1 MKPILEVAGS
11 FGIGEQYVEMYGR
24 YKAKLDL
31 SIGRD
36 LRDRPNGKL
45 VLVTAMNPTPAGE
58 GKTLTTI
65 GLAQAL
71 NASGV
76 PTIAA
81 LREPS
86 LGPCFGMKGG
96 ATGSNKAQILPS
108 EDINLHFT
116 GDLHAITS
124 AHNLLA
130 AMIDNHIFQGNSLQ
144 LDTSRIMWKRAMDMN
159 DRSLRQIVVGIGE
172 GNGSVHESGFL
183 ITTASEVMAVLCLS
197 EDIHDLK
204 ERLGRMVVAFT
215 VAGEMVTAA
224 QIGAVDAM
232 TVLLKEAL
240 KPNLVQ
246 TAEGTPAI
254 VHGGPFANI
263 AHGCSS
269 VIGTKTA
276 LKLADMV
283 VTEAGFGADLGAE
296 KFFDIKCRQAGL
308 KPDAAVLVVTVKAL
322 KYNGGVP
329 KSELDKPDTEA
340 VRIGLTNMS
349 RHLDNIRKFGV
360 PVMVALNHFNGDT
373 EEELAIIA
381 EACDRLHVRM
391 ELSDVWAEGSQ
402 GGLQLAK
409 TLCSL
414 IEENASQYA
423 PLYPLELGIKAKA
436 ETIVQEI
443 YRGAGIKWTAKIEA
457 KIRELEERGFGHLPV
472 CMAKTPY
479 SFSDQA
485 SLLGAPEG
493 FTVQVRDV
501 TLSAG
506 AGFIVVHTGNVVTM
520 PGLPKAP
527 AAERIYLDEN
537 GEVAGL
543 L

>member
-1 MKPILEVAGS
+1 MKPILEVAES
-11 FGIGEQYVEMYGR
+11 IGIAEKYVELYGR
-24 YKAKLDL
+24 YKCKIDL
-31 SIGRD
+31 SLRED
-36 LRDRPNGKL
+36 LKHRPDGKL

-71 NASGV
+71 NAIGERTV
-76 PTIAA
+76 AA

-96 ATGSNKAQILPS
+96 ATGSNKAQLMPS

-130 AMIDNHIFQGNSLQ
+130 AMIDNHLFQGNALQ
-144 LDTSRIMWKRAMDMN
+144 IDSNRILWKRAMDMN
-159 DRSLRQIVVGIGE
+159 DRSLRQIVVGLGE
-172 GNGSVHESGFL
+172 GNGVVHESGFM

-197 EDIHDLK
+197 ENRRDLR
-204 ERLGRMVVAFT
+204 ERLGRMVVAYT
-215 VAGEMVTAA
+215 MSGEAVTAE
-224 QIGAVDAM
+224 QIGAADAM

-240 KPNLVQ
+240 MPNLVQ

-276 LKLADMV
+276 LKLADIV
-283 VTEAGFGADLGAE
+283 LTEAGFGADLGAE

-329 KSELDKPDTEA
+329 RAELDKPNPEA
-340 VRIGLTNMS
+340 LQVGLANMN
-349 RHLDNIRKFGV
+349 RHVDNIRKFGV
-360 PVMVALNHFNGDT
+360 PVMVAINHFTSDTT
-373 EEELAIIA
+373 EEIRIVQEQCA
-381 EACDRLHVRM
+381 RLGVKA
-391 ELSDVWAEGSQ
+391 ELSDVWARGSEG
-402 GGLQLAK
+402 GIELAE
-409 TLCSL
+409 TLRTMLRRES
-414 IEENASQYA
+414 SRYA
-423 PLYPLELGIKAKA
+423 PLYSERLGIREKI
-436 ETIVQEI
+436 ETVVREI
-443 YRGAGIKWTAKIEA
+443 YRGAGICLNAKVET
-457 KIRELEERGFGHLPV
+457 KIQEFERRGFGHFPV
-472 CMAKTPY
+472 CMAKTPS
-479 SFSDQA
+479 SFSDQPN
-485 SLLGAPEG
+485 LLGAPEN
-493 FTVQVRDV
+493 FVVQVRDV

-506 AGFIVVHTGNVVTM
+506 AGFIVVLTGNIVTM
-520 PGLPKAP
+520 PGLPKTP
-527 AAERIYLDEN
+527 AAEQIHLDEQ
-537 GEVAGL
+537 GEIVGL
-543 L
+543 F

>member
-11 FGIGEQYVEMYGR
+11 FGIAEQFVEMYGR
-24 YKAKLDL
+24 YKGKLDL
-31 SIGRD
+31 SINHD
-36 LRDRPNGKL
+36 LRNRPDGKL

-71 NASGV
+71 NAIGE

-96 ATGSNKAQILPS
+96 ATGDNRAQIVPAD
-108 EDINLHFT
+108 EINLHFT

-144 LDTSRIMWKRAMDMN
+144 IDLSRIVWKRAMDMN

-172 GNGSVHESGFL
+172 GNGNVHESGFM

-197 EDIHDLK
+197 EDRGDLK
-204 ERLGRMVVAFT
+204 QRLARMVVAYT
-215 VAGEMVTAA
+215 ISGEPVTAES
-224 QIGAVDAM
+224 IGAVDPM
-232 TVLLKEAL
+232 LVLLKEAI

-246 TAEGTPAI
+246 TIEGTPVI

-276 LKLADMV
+276 LKLAKIV

-308 KPDAAVLVVTVKAL
+308 SPDAAVLVVTVKAL
-322 KYNGGVP
+322 KYNGGAP
-329 KSELDKPDTEA
+329 KTELDQPNQPA
-340 VRIGLTNMS
+340 LISGLANMR
-349 RHLDNIRKFGV
+349 RHLENLVKFGV
-360 PVMVALNHFNGDT
+360 PVMVAINHFSNDDDNEVALII
-373 EEELAIIA
+373 EECE
-381 EACDRLHVRM
+381 RLGIQATV
-391 ELSDVWAEGSQ
+391 SDVWAEGSQ
-402 GGLQLAK
+402 GGVEMAEALREMLNSK
-409 TLCSL
+409 T
-414 IEENASQYA
+414 ASYA
-423 PLYPLELGIKAKA
+423 PLYPNDLPLRDKI
-436 ETIVQEI
+436 ETIVHEI
-443 YRGAGIKWTAKIEA
+443 YRGAGIKLSAKSEA
-457 KIRELEERGFGHLPV
+457 KLKELESGGYGTLPV

-479 SFSDQA
+479 SFSDQP
-485 SLLGAPEG
+485 SLLGAPEN
-493 FTVQVRDV
+493 FTVQVKDV

-506 AGFIVVHTGNVVTM
+506 AGFVVIHTGNIVTM
-520 PGLPKAP
+520 PGLPKTP
-527 AAERIYLDEN
+527 AAHRIHLDEQ
-537 GEVAGL
+537 GQVAGL

>member
-1 MKPILEVAGS
+1 MKPITEVAAS
-11 FGIGEQYVEMYGR
+11 FGISEDALELYGR
-24 YKAKLDL
+24 YKSKLNMDL
-31 SIGRD
+31 QVD
-36 LRDRPNGKL
+36 FKDRQNGKL

-71 NASGV
+71 NAIGE

-96 ATGSNKAQILPS
+96 ATGSNRAQIVPAD
-108 EDINLHFT
+108 EINLHFT

-144 LDTSRIMWKRAMDMN
+144 IDSGRIMWKRAMDMN

-172 GNGSVHESGFL
+172 GNGNVHESGFM

-197 EDIHDLK
+197 EDLQDLK
-204 ERLGRMVVAFT
+204 QRLSRMVVAYNI
-215 VAGEMVTAA
+215 AGEPVTAES
-224 QIGAVDAM
+224 IGAVDAM
-232 TVLLKEAL
+232 TVLLKEAI

-246 TAEGTPAI
+246 TVEGTPVI

-276 LKLADMV
+276 LKLAKIV

-296 KFFDIKCRQAGL
+296 KFFDIKCRQGGL
-308 KPDAAVLVVTVKAL
+308 NPDAAVLVVTVKAL
-322 KYNGGVP
+322 KYNGGAP
-329 KSELDKPDTEA
+329 KTELDKPDQSA
-340 VRIGLTNMS
+340 LSSGLANMR
-349 RHLDNIRKFGV
+349 RHLENLAKFGV
-360 PVMVALNHFNGDT
+360 PVMVAINHFSSDHDDEIALVI
-373 EEELAIIA
+373 EE
-381 EACDRLHVRM
+381 CRRLGVQAQV
-391 ELSDVWAEGSQ
+391 SDVWAEGSQ
-402 GGLQLAK
+402 GGLDMAK
-409 TLCSL
+409 ALKEIL
-414 IEENASQYA
+414 HKEAAHYI
-423 PLYPLELGIKAKA
+423 PLYADDMSLRDKI
-436 ETIVQEI
+436 ETVVREI
-443 YRGAGIKWTAKIEA
+443 YRGAGIKLSVKSEG
-457 KIRELEERGFGHLPV
+457 KLRELESGGYGSLPV

-479 SFSDQA
+479 SFSDQP

-493 FTVQVRDV
+493 FTVQVKDV

-506 AGFIVVHTGNVVTM
+506 AGFVVVHTGNIVTM
-520 PGLPKAP
+520 PGLPKVP
-527 AAERIYLDEN
+527 AALRIHLDEQ

>member
-11 FGIGEQYVEMYGR
+11 FGIAEQYVELYGH

-65 GLAQAL
+65 GLAQSL
-71 NASGV
+71 NSSGV

-144 LDTSRIMWKRAMDMN
+144 LDTSRILWKRAMDMN

-204 ERLGRMVVAFT
+204 ERLGSMVVAFT

-308 KPDAAVLVVTVKAL
+308 KADAAVLVVTVKAL

-329 KSELDKPDTEA
+329 KAELDKPDTEA
-340 VRIGLTNMS
+340 VRIGLANMS
-349 RHLDNIRKFGV
+349 RHVDNIRKFGV

-381 EACDRLHVRM
+381 EACDRLHVKM

-414 IEENASQYA
+414 MEENASQYA

-457 KIRELEERGFGHLPV
+457 KIRELEDRGFGHLPV

-520 PGLPKAP
+520 PGLPKSP
-527 AAERIYLDEN
+527 AAERIYLDED

>member
-1 MKPILEVAGS
+1 MKPILEVAES
-11 FGIGEQYVEMYGR
+11 IGIAEKYLDLYGR
-24 YKAKLDL
+24 YKCKIDL
-31 SIGRD
+31 SLRED
-36 LRDRPNGKL
+36 LKKRPDGKL

-71 NASGV
+71 NAIGE

-96 ATGSNKAQILPS
+96 ATGSNKAQLVPS

-130 AMIDNHIFQGNSLQ
+130 AMIDNHIFQGNALQ
-144 LDTSRIMWKRAMDMN
+144 IDTGRILWKRAMDMN
-159 DRSLRQIVVGIGE
+159 DRSLRQIVVGLGE
-172 GNGSVHESGFL
+172 GNGNVHESGFM
-183 ITTASEVMAVLCLS
+183 ITTASEVMAVMCLS
-197 EDIHDLK
+197 ENHRDLR
-204 ERLGRMVVAFT
+204 ERLGRMVVAYT
-215 VAGEMVTAA
+215 MSGGAVTAE

-246 TAEGTPAI
+246 TGEGTPAI

-276 LKLADMV
+276 LKLAKIV
-283 VTEAGFGADLGAE
+283 LTEAGFGAELGAE

-308 KPDAAVLVVTVKAL
+308 QPDAAVLVVTIKAL

-329 KSELDKPDTEA
+329 RTELDKPNPQA
-340 VRIGLTNMS
+340 LQAGLANMN
-349 RHLDNIRKFGV
+349 RHLENIRKFGV
-360 PVMVALNHFNGDT
+360 PVMVAINHFTSDT
-373 EEELAIIA
+373 SEEIRIVQEQCA
-381 EACDRLHVRM
+381 RLGVKA
-391 ELSDVWAEGSQ
+391 ELSNVWAAGSEG
-402 GGLQLAK
+402 GIEMAETLRGLLQQ
-409 TLCSL
+409 
-414 IEENASQYA
+414 EASHYA
-423 PLYPLELGIKAKA
+423 PLYSGHLDIRAKI
-436 ETIVQEI
+436 ETIVREI
-443 YRGAGIKWTAKIEA
+443 YRGAGIKLNAKAEA
-457 KIRELEERGFGHLPV
+457 KIQELERQGFGHLPV
-472 CMAKTPY
+472 CMAKTPS
-479 SFSDQA
+479 SFSDQPN
-485 SLLGAPEG
+485 LLGAPEN
-493 FTVQVRDV
+493 FVVQVRDI

-506 AGFIVVHTGNVVTM
+506 AGFIVVLTGNVVTM

-527 AAERIYLDEN
+527 AAEHIHLDEH
-537 GEVAGL
+537 GEIAGL
-543 L
+543 F

>member
-1 MKPILEVAGS
+1 MKPILEVAAA
-11 FGIGEQYVEMYGR
+11 FGIAEEFVELYGR
-24 YKAKLDL
+24 YKSKLDP
-31 SIGRD
+31 R
-36 LRDRPNGKL
+36 LREKLGDRPDGKL

-65 GLAQAL
+65 GLAQSL
-71 NASGV
+71 NAIGA

-96 ATGSNKAQILPS
+96 ATGSNKAQLLPS

-130 AMIDNHIFQGNSLQ
+130 AMLDNHIFQGNALQ
-144 LDTSRIMWKRAMDMN
+144 IDTNRILWKRAMDMN
-159 DRSLRQIVVGIGE
+159 DRSLRQIVVGLGE
-172 GNGSVHESGFL
+172 GNGSVHESGFM

-197 EDIHDLK
+197 KDAHDLK
-204 ERLGRMVVAFT
+204 ERLGRMVVARNM
-215 VAGEMVTAA
+215 AGEAITAA

-232 TVLLKEAL
+232 TVLLKEAI

-276 LKLADMV
+276 LKLAEIV

-322 KYNGGVP
+322 KYNGGAA
-329 KSELDKPDTEA
+329 KTELDQPNLEA
-340 VRIGLTNMS
+340 LRAGLPNMK
-349 RHLDNIRKFGV
+349 RHLENLRKFGV
-360 PVMVALNHFNGDT
+360 PVMVALNHFTSDT
-373 EEELAIIA
+373 AEEISLVKEECA
-381 EACDRLHVRM
+381 RLGVRI
-391 ELSDVWAEGSQ
+391 ELSDVWAQGSEG
-402 GGLQLAK
+402 GKELATALLGILQQETAR
-409 TLCSL
+409 
-414 IEENASQYA
+414 YA
-423 PLYPLELGIKAKA
+423 PLYADDLDIKSKI
-436 ETIVQEI
+436 ETIVKEI
-443 YRGAGIKWTAKIEA
+443 YRGSGIKLSAKAAARIE
-457 KIRELEERGFGHLPV
+457 ELERQGFGRLPV

-493 FTVQVRDV
+493 FTVQVKDV
-501 TLSAG
+501 TLSSG
-506 AGFIVVHTGNVVTM
+506 AGFVVVHTGNIVTM
-520 PGLPKAP
+520 PGLPKVP
-527 AAERIYLDEN
+527 AAERIHLDEH

>member
-1 MKPILEVAGS
+1 MKPITEVAAS
-11 FGIGEQYVEMYGR
+11 FGIAEDALELYGR
-24 YKAKLDL
+24 FKAKLDM
-31 SIGRD
+31 D
-36 LRDRPNGKL
+36 MQADFKDRKNGKL

-71 NASGV
+71 NAIGE

-96 ATGSNKAQILPS
+96 ATGDNRAQIVPAD
-108 EDINLHFT
+108 EINLHFT

-130 AMIDNHIFQGNSLQ
+130 AMLDNHVFQGNSLQ
-144 LDTSRIMWKRAMDMN
+144 IDLDRIVWKRAMDMN
-159 DRSLRQIVVGIGE
+159 DRSLRQIVVGIGD
-172 GNGSVHESGFL
+172 GNGNVHESGFM

-197 EDIHDLK
+197 EDRDDLK
-204 ERLGRMVVAFT
+204 QRLSRMVVAYT
-215 VAGEMVTAA
+215 ISGEPVTAES
-224 QIGAVDAM
+224 IGAVDAM
-232 TVLLKEAL
+232 IVLLKEAI

-246 TAEGTPAI
+246 TIEGTPVI

-276 LKLADMV
+276 LKLAKIV

-308 KPDAAVLVVTVKAL
+308 NPAAAVLVVTVKAL
-322 KYNGGVP
+322 KYNGGAS
-329 KSELDKPDTEA
+329 KTELDQPNQA
-340 VRIGLTNMS
+340 ALLSGMANMR
-349 RHLDNIRKFGV
+349 RHLENLAKFGI
-360 PVMVALNHFNGDT
+360 PVVVAINHFSNDADAEVALII
-373 EEELAIIA
+373 EE
-381 EACDRLHVRM
+381 CDRLGVQAKV
-391 ELSDVWAEGSQ
+391 SDVWAEGSQ
-402 GGLQLAK
+402 GGLEIAEAIRVILEGEQ
-409 TLCSL
+409 
-414 IEENASQYA
+414 ASYT
-423 PLYPLELGIKAKA
+423 PLYPVDLPLRDKI
-436 ETIVQEI
+436 ETIVREI
-443 YRGAGIKWTAKIEA
+443 YRGAGIKLSAKSEA
-457 KIRELEERGFGHLPV
+457 RLKELESRGFGNLPI

-485 SLLGAPEG
+485 ALLGAPEG
-493 FTVQVRDV
+493 FIIQVKDV

-506 AGFIVVHTGNVVTM
+506 AGFVVVHTGNVVTM
-520 PGLPKAP
+520 PGLPKVP
-527 AAERIYLDEN
+527 AAYRIQLDEQ
-537 GEVAGL
+537 GQVEGL